1 MTTQAPSRAR
11 RTWIHRPWAVGL
23 ALLVAVFAALAPT
36 VSHALWQGHARQ
48 GFTVCSTQGERWVAG
63 ESTPYSLS
71 PSSTPSAPDG
81 PDGAFALV
89 HCAFCLHTADH
100 IAPPPGSIAHL
111 FLARE
116 GQQGDAVSQAFFFLP
131 EFFLPAAPRGP
142 PAPV

>member
-11 RTWIHRPWAVGL
+11 RSWIHRPWAMGL
-23 ALLVAVFAALAPT
+23 ALCVAVFAALAPT

-63 ESTPYSLS
+63 ESTPSSLS
-71 PSSTPSAPDG
+71 PSSAPSAPDG
-81 PDGAFALV
+81 PDGAYALV

>member
-1 MTTQAPSRAR
+1 MTVTPQAR
-11 RTWIHRPWAVGL
+11 RTWIHRPWAMGL
-23 ALLVAVFAALAPT
+23 ALCVAVFAALAPT

-48 GFTVCSTQGERWVAG
+48 GFAVCTAQGERWVTADP
-63 ESTPYSLS
+63 T
-71 PSSTPSAPDG
+71 PSSLPNSSAPSAPHG
-81 PDGAFALV
+81 PDLAFALV

-142 PAPV
+142 PSSV